1 MRKTGLFMVLVVLV
15 MVCPALIAAAASQ
28 DMTTFDSIQV
38 IRSAPEQATVGDKV
52 VISLEVINTGTVRKT
67 VELKE
72 FLSTDADFDQAAAV
86 KTVISHTGEGQVCFG
101 VNCSSQP
108 RTTFSQYTSTTYS
121 YLWNIPLNPGE
132 KKQVSYGVVPRY
144 VGEYLIRPADLKIN
158 DKEYFLPAT
167 SIQVACRS
175 GHPCD
180 TANGENAITCPENCA
195 GSSTDAI
202 CNPAKDGQ
210 CDPDCA
216 SGADP
221 DCTKGTPPAATQ
233 QKNSIPLG
241 TATILCALGVAGCI
255 AVGLRKK

>member
-1 MRKTGLFMVLVVLV
+1 MEKTRLLIVLVVLLV
-15 MVCPALIAAAASQ
+15 MCPALLVSAVPQ
-28 DMTTFDSIQV
+28 DKTTYDSVQV
-38 IRSAPEQATVGDKV
+38 IRSAPEKTMVGDKV
-52 VISLEVINTGTVRKT
+52 VISLDVINTGTVRKT

-72 FLSTDADFDQAAAV
+72 FLSTDADFDQSAAV
-86 KTVISHTGEGQVCFG
+86 KTVISHTGEGKVCFG

-108 RTTFSQYTSTTYS
+108 PTTFSQYTSTTYS
-121 YLWNIPLNPGE
+121 YIWNIPLNPGE
-132 KKQVSYGVVPRY
+132 KKQVSYWVVPRY
-144 VGEYLIRPADLKIN
+144 TGEYKIQSASMKIN

-216 SGADP
+216 SGIDP
-221 DCTKGTPPAATQ
+221 DCTKGAPAAATQ
-233 QKNSIPLG
+233 PKNSIPLSA
-241 TATILCALGVAGCI
+241 ATILCALGAAAG
-255 AVGLRKK
+255 VTVWMRRK

>member
-1 MRKTGLFMVLVVLV
+1 MEKTRLLLVLVVLFV
-15 MVCPALIAAAASQ
+15 VCPALIVSAASQ
-28 DMTTFDSIQV
+28 DKTTYDSVQV
-38 IRSAPEQATVGDKV
+38 IRSAPEKVTVGDKA
-52 VISLEVINTGTVRKT
+52 VISLDVINTGTVKKT
-67 VELKE
+67 IQLKE

-86 KTVISHTGEGQVCFG
+86 KTVISHTGEGKVCFG

-108 RTTFSQYTSTTYS
+108 PATFSQYTSTTYS
-121 YLWNIPLNPGE
+121 YIWNIPLNPGE
-132 KKQVSYGVVPRY
+132 KKQVSYWVTPRY

-158 DKEYFLPAT
+158 DKEYFLPAK

-180 TANGENAITCPENCA
+180 TVNGENAITCPENCA

-202 CNPAKDGQ
+202 CNSAKDGQ

-216 SGADP
+216 SGVDP
-221 DCTKGTPPAATQ
+221 DCTKGTPAAATQ

-241 TATILCALGVAGCI
+241 TATILCALGAACCI

>member
-1 MRKTGLFMVLVVLV
+1 MGKTGLFIILVVLV
-15 MVCPALIAAAASQ
+15 MVCPALIAAAAPQ
-28 DMTTFDSIQV
+28 DKTTYDSVQV
-38 IRSAPEQATVGDKV
+38 IRSAPEQAMVGDKV
-52 VISLEVINTGTVRKT
+52 VISFDVINTGTVKKT
-67 VELKE
+67 VQLKE
-72 FLSTDADFDQAAAV
+72 FLSTDADFDQATAV

-108 RTTFSQYTSTTYS
+108 PTTFSQYTSTTYS
-121 YLWNIPLNPGE
+121 YIWNIPLNPGE
-132 KKQVSYGVVPRY
+132 KKQVSYWVVPRY
-144 VGEYLIRPADLKIN
+144 AGEYKIPSAGMKIN
-158 DKEYFLPAT
+158 DQEYFLPAE
-167 SIQVACRS
+167 SIQVTCRS

-195 GSSTDAI
+195 GSATDAI

-216 SGADP
+216 SGVDP
-221 DCTKGTPPAATQ
+221 DCTKGITASATQ

-241 TATILCALGVAGCI
+241 TATILCALGAACCI